1 MSLEKDEL
9 LLTVFLKHDQKKT
22 MAEIGEIRERTGFRE
37 QFPPE
42 GIEVVSWYVMMG
54 IGQVVTLK
62 LPAHRLREVNLSVER
77 TAWGAFTTKFYATY
91 DLRPSWEANRRERL
105 AQKSADGNSPTLP
118 G

>member
-1 MSLEKDEL
+1 MTSDDGDM
-9 LLTVFLKHDQKKT
+9 LLTVFLKHDQTKT
-22 MAEIGEIRERTGFRE
+22 MAEINELRERTGFRE

-77 TAWGAFTTKFYATY
+77 TAWGAFSTEFYATY
-91 DLRPSWEANRRERL
+91 DLRPSWEERRQEML
-105 AQKSADGNSPTLP
+105 AKRSRGDG
-118 G
+118 